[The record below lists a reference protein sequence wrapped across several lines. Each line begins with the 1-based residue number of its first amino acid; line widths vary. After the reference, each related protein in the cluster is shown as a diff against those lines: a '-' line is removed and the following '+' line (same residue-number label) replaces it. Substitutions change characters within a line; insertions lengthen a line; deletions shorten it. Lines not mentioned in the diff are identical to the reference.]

1 MRRLLGAAACVLA
14 AACTAG
20 DGEPAVTVTR
30 EPFGRM
36 PDGTVIEAL
45 TLRNTHGIAVKVIT
59 YGGII
64 VSLETPDRDGR
75 VADIVL
81 GFDSLPPY
89 LQDSPYFGAI
99 VGRYA
104 NRIAGGRF
112 TLDGTAYEL
121 AKNNGPNHLH
131 GGVEGFDKVVWAAE
145 PFTRTDSAGVV
156 LRYTSLNGEEG
167 YPGTLPVTVT
177 YTLTAD
183 DALVIDYH
191 ATTDAAT
198 PVNLSQ
204 HSYFAL
210 AGDRG
215 GDILGH
221 VLTLH
226 ASRYTP
232 VDSTLIPTGELAPVA
247 GTPFDFTSPHAI
259 GERIAADHAQLR
271 VGGGYDHNFVLDRDG
286 GGLVPAATVYE
297 PASGRTLD
305 IHTTEPG
312 IQFYSGNFLDG
323 SLIGKQ
329 GRTYAHRTGFC
340 LETQHFPD
348 SPNQPAFPGTI
359 LRPGEEYRSR
369 TVWTFGVRPAP

>member
-1 MRRLLGAAACVLA
+1 MRRHLGAVACVLT

-20 DGEPAVTVTR
+20 DGEPAVTVAR
-30 EPFGRM
+30 ETFGRM
-36 PDGTVIEAL
+36 PDGTVVEAL
-45 TLRNTHGIAVKVIT
+45 TLRNAHGIAVQVIT

-64 VSLETPDRDGR
+64 VSLETPDRNGQP
-75 VADIVL
+75 ADIVL

-104 NRIAGGRF
+104 NRIARGRF
-112 TLDGTAYEL
+112 TLDGTTYAL
-121 AKNNGPNHLH
+121 ATNNGPNHLH
-131 GGVEGFDKVVWAAE
+131 GGVEGFDKVVWEAE
-145 PFTRTDSAGVV
+145 PFVLPDSAGVI
-156 LRYTSLNGEEG
+156 LRYTSADGEEG
-167 YPGTLPVTVT
+167 YPGTLRAVVT

-183 DALVIDYH
+183 DALVIDYR
-191 ATTDAAT
+191 ATTDAPT
-198 PVNLSQ
+198 PVNLAQ
-204 HSYFAL
+204 HSYFNL

-215 GDILGH
+215 GDVLDH
-221 VLTLH
+221 ELTLR

-232 VDSTLIPTGELAPVA
+232 VDSTLIPTGELAAVA
-247 GTPFDFTSPHAI
+247 GTPFDFTTPHAI
-259 GERIAADHAQLR
+259 GARIGEDHEQLR
-271 VGGGYDHNFVLDRDG
+271 FGGGYDHNFALDRG
-286 GGLVPAATVYE
+286 GDALALAASVYE

-323 SLIGKQ
+323 SLTGKR
-329 GRTYAHRTGFC
+329 GRVYGHRTGFC

-348 SPNQPAFPGTI
+348 SPNQPAFPGTV

-369 TVWTFGVRPAP
+369 TVWVFGVRTEP